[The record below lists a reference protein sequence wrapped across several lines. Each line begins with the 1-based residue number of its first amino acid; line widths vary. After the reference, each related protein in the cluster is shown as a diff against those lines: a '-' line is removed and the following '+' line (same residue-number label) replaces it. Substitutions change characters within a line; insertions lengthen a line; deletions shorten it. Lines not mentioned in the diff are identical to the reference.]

1 VLVKSL
7 IVVPLGVIAATLVAW
22 AGLRQFTG
30 DGHAREVMT
39 AGGIALIACELAIAP
54 LLLARKAGQIAV
66 AQAGLVGTVLHM
78 FFMLATGAAAYWM
91 KLAGNQKYFL
101 FLLLGFYW
109 VSLILIV
116 AVMIKAIRTAP
127 VTRAGP
133 PVKTA

>member
-1 VLVKSL
+1 VKSL
-7 IVVPLGVIAATLVAW
+7 VLVPLGVVVATVVAW

-30 DGHAREVMT
+30 VGHAREVLT
-39 AGGIALIACELAIAP
+39 AGAIALIACELAIAP
-54 LLLARKAGQIAV
+54 LLLARKAGQMAV

-78 FFMLATGAAAYWM
+78 FFMLASGAAAYWM
-91 KLAGNQKYFL
+91 KLAGDQKYFL

-116 AVMIKAIRTAP
+116 TVMIKAIRHAP
-127 VTRAGP
+127 VTAS